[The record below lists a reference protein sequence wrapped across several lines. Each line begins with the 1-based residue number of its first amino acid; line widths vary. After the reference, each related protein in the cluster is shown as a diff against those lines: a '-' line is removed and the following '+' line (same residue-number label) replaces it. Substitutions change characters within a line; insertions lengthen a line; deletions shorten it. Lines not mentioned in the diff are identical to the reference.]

1 MTLSVWQRE
10 TNTPTASLADS
21 LSVTTQ
27 AISLW
32 KAGKRF
38 PRPEHL
44 RAIEK
49 ITGGRVRSS
58 DFLATYNAFCT
69 VASHGG

>member
-10 TNTPTASLADS
+10 TGTPTKKIAD
-21 LSVTTQ
+21 LLCVTTQ

-44 RAIEK
+44 RAIEG
-49 ITGGRVRSS
+49 ITGGRVCSS